1 MSVDVDA
8 VNERLN
14 GLVTLLKAVGVDS
27 LDKSDMGGKV
37 GGGGGGLGGLSNAQ
51 QLDDDQIEAIIKKL
65 QQAQAEAPQIIAAL
79 EAHAEARSLTGSSQG
94 KSSRRQQQ
102 QPPPPQPEPEE
113 DDDDEEDDEFD
124 EDANYPMVGHGVSDD
139 ISVVSDLTTPTV
151 LTGVPVPEEEH
162 YRDTLPPMIVGG
174 GGHDAPAMIIAAPKK
189 KNLVGQV
196 RPGGPPRRGP
206 QRGPG
211 GAAAARR
218 NKYQNTMAKLG
229 ENHADD
235 QPAPRRLKPKR
246 PANGQ
251 VRKKKPAPPPQQ
263 QQQQQ
268 QQYHQQQSELTNSRQ
283 NEFAKDGWNAFEN
296 KPKVPNKAPTMID
309 NDGFITSEGFD
320 PFNSQSNPF
329 KSSAGDLEFG
339 GRFSSN
345 SSASGFESFEGGKS
359 NPRRVKKKAPSM
371 QSNFSSAPE
380 RKVRPSPGSGA
391 GGPSGGRRPRAR
403 RASLAM

>member
-27 LDKSDMGGKV
+27 LGDKDMSKA
-37 GGGGGGLGGLSNAQ
+37 GGLGGLPNAQ

-79 EAHAEARSLTGSSQG
+79 EAHAEARSLTGSQNG
-94 KSSRRQQQ
+94 KARRQ
-102 QPPPPQPEPEE
+102 PPQRQPEPEPEPEE
-113 DDDDEEDDEFD
+113 DDDEDDDEFD

-151 LTGVPVPEEEH
+151 LQGVDVPEEEH

-174 GGHDAPAMIIAAPKK
+174 GPNHAPAMIIAAPKT
-189 KNLVGQV
+189 KNRVGQV
-196 RPGGPPRRGP
+196 RPGVGPPRRGP
-206 QRGPG
+206 PQQRGPG

-218 NKYQNTMAKLG
+218 NKYQQTIAKLG
-229 ENHADD
+229 PDAEEEH
-235 QPAPRRLKPKR
+235 QPARRLKPKQR
-246 PANGQ
+246 PTGSGQ
-251 VRKKKPAPPPQQ
+251 PVRKKKPASS
-263 QQQQQ
+263 
-268 QQYHQQQSELTNSRQ
+268 HHHHHSELGGPRQ
-283 NEFAKDGWNAFEN
+283 NELASDSWNAFEN
-296 KPKVPNKAPTMID
+296 KPRVPNKAPTVID
-309 NDGFITSEGFD
+309 NDGFLTAEGFD
-320 PFNSQSNPF
+320 PFGVDQNPF

-339 GRFSSN
+339 SAGPRFSSN
-345 SSASGFESFEGGKS
+345 ASASGFESFEGGKS

-380 RKVRPSPGSGA
+380 RKVRPAGSSGVSGGSGR
-391 GGPSGGRRPRAR
+391 PRPRAR

>member
-27 LDKSDMGGKV
+27 LDSKGDMNR
-37 GGGGGGLGGLSNAQ
+37 GGGGLGGLPNAQ

-79 EAHAEARSLTGSSQG
+79 EAHAEARSLTGSQSKG
-94 KSSRRQQQ
+94 RRQ
-102 QPPPPQPEPEE
+102 PQPEPEPE
-113 DDDDEEDDEFD
+113 EEEDDEEDDEFD
-124 EDANYPMVGHGVSDD
+124 EDANYPEVGHGVSDD

-174 GGHDAPAMIIAAPKK
+174 GGHDAPAMIISAPKK

-196 RPGGPPRRGP
+196 RPGGPARRP
-206 QRGPG
+206 PPRGPG

-229 ENHADD
+229 ESHDEP
-235 QPAPRRLKPKR
+235 QPRSRPMKPKQR

-251 VRKKKPAPPPQQ
+251 VRKKKPAPAS
-263 QQQQQ
+263 
-268 QQYHQQQSELTNSRQ
+268 HQHSELGGPRQ
-283 NEFAKDGWNAFEN
+283 NEFASDSWNAFEN
-296 KPKVPNKAPTMID
+296 KPRVPNKAPTMID
-309 NDGFITSEGFD
+309 NDGFLTSEGFD
-320 PFNSQSNPF
+320 PFGTDSNPF

-339 GRFSSN
+339 SAGGRFSSN
-345 SSASGFESFEGGKS
+345 ASASGFESFEGGNKS
-359 NPRRVKKKAPSM
+359 NPRRIKKKAPSM

-380 RKVRPSPGSGA
+380 RKIRPSGQSGA
-391 GGPSGGRRPRAR
+391 PSGGARRPRAR

>member
-27 LDKSDMGGKV
+27 LGDNSNMKKGGP
-37 GGGGGGLGGLSNAQ
+37 GSIGGLGNPQ

-79 EAHAEARSLTGSSQG
+79 EAHAEARSLTGSQA
-94 KSSRRQQQ
+94 KSSRKQK
-102 QPPPPQPEPEE
+102 PEPEPEPEE
-113 DDDDEEDDEFD
+113 EEDDDEFD

-151 LTGVPVPEEEH
+151 VQGVQVPDEEH
-162 YRDTLPPMIVGG
+162 YRDTLPPMIIG

-196 RPGGPPRRGP
+196 SAGGAARRMP
-206 QRGPG
+206 QQQRGRG

-218 NKYQNTMAKLG
+218 NKYQNTMEKLG
-229 ENHADD
+229 ESHDEHHA
-235 QPAPRRLKPKR
+235 PKR
-246 PANGQ
+246 SSKAKRPPNGQ
-251 VRKKKPAPPPQQ
+251 VRKKKSAPS
-263 QQQQQ
+263 
-268 QQYHQQQSELTNSRQ
+268 HSELGAPRQ
-283 NEFAKDGWNAFEN
+283 NDFAMDSWNTFEN
-296 KPKVPNKAPTMID
+296 KPRVPNKAPTMID
-309 NDGFITSEGFD
+309 NDGFLTSDGFD
-320 PFNSQSNPF
+320 PFGSDNPF

-345 SSASGFESFEGGKS
+345 ASASGFESFEGGKA

-380 RKVRPSPGSGA
+380 RKVRPSGH
-391 GGPSGGRRPRAR
+391 GGPSNGRRPRAR

>member
-27 LDKSDMGGKV
+27 LDNGDMSKV
-37 GGGGGGLGGLSNAQ
+37 NGGLGGLPNAQ

-79 EAHAEARSLTGSSQG
+79 EAHAEARSLTGSQS
-94 KSSRRQQQ
+94 KASRR
-102 QPPPPQPEPEE
+102 QPEPEPEEEEEE
-113 DDDDEEDDEFD
+113 DDDEFD

-162 YRDTLPPMIVGG
+162 YRDALPPMIIGG

-196 RPGGPPRRGP
+196 RPGGPPRRAP
-206 QRGPG
+206 PRGPG

-229 ENHADD
+229 EHEEP
-235 QPAPRRLKPKR
+235 QAPVRRPRPKQR
-246 PANGQ
+246 PAGSNGQ
-251 VRKKKPAPPPQQ
+251 VVRKKKPAPQ
-263 QQQQQ
+263 
-268 QQYHQQQSELTNSRQ
+268 HHSELGGSRQ
-283 NEFAKDGWNAFEN
+283 NEFANDSWNAFEN

-309 NDGFITSEGFD
+309 NDGFLTAEGFD
-320 PFNSQSNPF
+320 PFGADSSSNPF

-345 SSASGFESFEGGKS
+345 ASASGFEDTKS

-371 QSNFSSAPE
+371 QSNFSAGGE
-380 RKVRPSPGSGA
+380 RKVRPAGSGGA
-391 GGPSGGRRPRAR
+391 SGGARRPRAR